1 MMDLNTKL
9 VLGFLI
15 WSAFSIILIIVE
27 RYRAWYWKR
36 AAHTMECHA
45 ASLQKLIDCTP
56 PERMERPWDSIP
68 SGVIVHPDGPL
79 PLHDADEPT
88 LIDIMALGKQGSCH
102 DDSE

>member
-15 WSAFSIILIIVE
+15 WSAFSLILIVGE
-27 RYRAWYWKR
+27 RIRSQYWKR
-36 AAHTMECHA
+36 AAKRLQNQIDKLYSA
-45 ASLQKLIDCTP
+45 ARFS
-56 PERMERPWDSIP
+56 ERALWDSIP
-68 SGVIVHPDGPL
+68 KGVLTWEQHYRQAPY
-79 PLHDADEPT
+79 DADEPT

>member
-15 WSAFSIILIIVE
+15 WSVFSLILIIGE
-27 RYRAWYWKR
+27 RIRSRYWKR
-36 AAHTMECHA
+36 AAKAMECHA

-68 SGVIVHPDGPL
+68 SGVIVHPDRG